1 MCLGPTAT
9 QTGGH
14 EAIKMRRIKHK
25 EMVPRL
31 ITRYIYTLIIDLI
44 DPVLRFFR
52 ALDVEYLAAGHAVPC
67 K

>member
-1 MCLGPTAT
+1 
-9 QTGGH
+9 
-14 EAIKMRRIKHK
+14 MRRIKHK